1 VESRLEQ
8 EISLLHD
15 RICQGIGDP
24 KRILILYELN
34 RSPRCVNSL
43 VEVLGMP
50 QSTVSRHLK
59 ILRERSLVLAERDG
73 TTVTYSI
80 ADPRII
86 DALDTMR
93 QVLANILKREVEL
106 AEFNALNES

>member
-1 VESRLEQ
+1 VETRLEQ

-24 KRILILYELN
+24 KRILILYELY

-43 VEVLGMP
+43 VETLGLP

-59 ILRERSLVLAERDG
+59 ILRERSLVLTERDG

-80 ADPRII
+80 ADTRII
-86 DALDTMR
+86 DALNIMR
-93 QVLANILKREVEL
+93 DVLANILKHEVRL
-106 AEFNALNES
+106 AEFTALDEA